1 MSQLN
6 HLSIGFLNLIGMK
19 FKFMKTWMKPIK
31 LFYIH
36 FLPYMIVSF
45 QRKQKKEKK
54 KTKDKIYYALG

>member
-6 HLSIGFLNLIGMK
+6 YLSIGFLNLISMK

-36 FLPYMIVSF
+36 FLPYIIVSF
-45 QRKQKKEKK
+45 QRKQKKKK